1 MSPETQTAP
10 LSRKSWCRIAGAA
23 ALAASMPRR
32 ANAASPLVL
41 KCGTDTQPNQFTTK
55 AVVAMADAIE
65 KASNGAVRIEIFPS
79 SQLGT
84 AESMASQLRS
94 GALDFALISGANL
107 GGIEPLCN
115 IEGVGFAFPDNA
127 AAYRTMDGPLGALI
141 RKRLLDRGIYVF
153 DKVLAAG
160 FVQLMNDVR
169 PINTPADLAGLKL
182 RTPTSRVMINLVQ
195 TLGGSPAPIALAE
208 VYTSLQTHVVDG
220 IMITL
225 DGFEGYHLYETQ
237 KFVSLLNPAWSGR
250 YFLASDSVWTGLPA
264 DVRGLI
270 TRSVTKFT
278 ADERS
283 RIEASD
289 QSTITK
295 LVQQGVSVNKP
306 DVLSFKRKA
315 SPHYAWCR
323 QTFGDEAWNLLE
335 KTVGPLA

>member
-1 MSPETQTAP
+1 MTPETRPAS
-10 LSRKSWCRIAGAA
+10 LSRGSWCRIAGAA
-23 ALAASMPRR
+23 AFAASLPSP
-32 ANAASPLVL
+32 ANAAAPLVL

-55 AVVAMADAIE
+55 AVFEMADAIE
-65 KASNGAVRIEIFPS
+65 KASNGAVKIAIFPS

-127 AAYRTMDGPLGALI
+127 AAYRTMDGPLGQLI

-160 FVQLMNDVR
+160 FVQLMNGVH

-195 TLGGSPAPIALAE
+195 TLGGSPTPIALAE

-250 YFLASDSVWTGLPA
+250 YFLASDSVWTGLPP

-270 TRSVTKFT
+270 TRFVTKFT
-278 ADERS
+278 LDERT
-283 RIEASD
+283 RVDASD
-289 QSTITK
+289 QVTIAK
-295 LVQQGVSVNKP
+295 LTQQGMAVNKP
-306 DVLSFKRKA
+306 DVLSFKKKA
-315 SPHYAWCR
+315 GPHYAWCR
-323 QTFGDEAWNLLE
+323 QTFGDDAWNLLE
-335 KTVGPLA
+335 KTAGPFA